1 MTSPADP
8 ERSPAEWAAVAEQ
21 ALHALPYAIQ
31 DGLDEP
37 AEAAQILT
45 HLVQAFAAVP
55 VTLARLADYIDQL
68 KADGRLRD
76 DADRDLEVAARRIRT
91 AADSTAV
98 SANELVEAIDLAR
111 ETASSLSIAPA
122 DTAGPTP

>member
-8 ERSPAEWAAVAEQ
+8 ERSPAEWAAAAEE

-31 DGLDEP
+31 DGLDDP
-37 AEAAQILT
+37 AAAAQILT

-55 VTLARLADYIDQL
+55 AALVRIADYIDQL

-98 SANELVEAIDLAR
+98 SAKELVEAIDLAH
-111 ETASSLSIAPA
+111 ETVSSLSLAPSGTT
-122 DTAGPTP
+122 DPRP